1 MKKTQNEVEEVTVI
15 LPLSQNEVN
24 AKIDQFVIAFAEGKA
39 AFEKAGKLIVELVDS
54 DPHAYDYIVER
65 APSMTPQLIRIF
77 EDIGRGHVLPSLAF
91 DSSPAARLMKR
102 FPLPQ
107 QRRLESEAI
116 PLVVR
121 KAGGGTDVRLVKL
134 CDMTK
139 DQQAQAISRD
149 RLRTEGE
156 QRALMD
162 EQLAK
167 AAIIEVKAITQQMPY
182 QVKGG
187 VVVFTSG
194 AKLDRKQVLAILNQ
208 LG

>member
-1 MKKTQNEVEEVTVI
+1 MKKKTNEAEEMTVI
-15 LPLSQNEVN
+15 LPLSPNEVI
-24 AKIDQFVIAFAEGKA
+24 AKIDQFVVAFAEGRA
-39 AFEKAGKLIVELVDS
+39 AFERAGKLIVDLVDS
-54 DPHAYDYIVER
+54 DPHAYDYIIER

-107 QRRLESEAI
+107 QRRLESEPI

-121 KAGGGTDVRLVKL
+121 KAGGGTDTRLVKL

-139 DQQAQAISRD
+139 DQQSQAISRD

-156 QRALMD
+156 QRAILD

-167 AAIIEVKAITQQMPY
+167 AAIIEVKAVAQQMPY
-182 QVKGG
+182 RIKSG
-187 VVVFTSG
+187 VVTFSAG
-194 AKLDRKQVLAILNQ
+194 AKMDRKQILSILAQ
-208 LG
+208 MG